1 MSKIQNAYKTKKFGL
16 IWIFMGWKWSSR
28 GWFLFLK
35 LSGFRRSVYA
45 KGTKTIW
52 PTSAFELGML
62 EVRSSKAQP
71 GQPQCNDSPTFWQ
84 IMYQFVAVCL
94 VPKTLVLPKPPGQDQ
109 CVASTCPKVL
119 LSLVLN
125 SLALSHN
132 KAVLHKRKTHSESS
146 SAAGIQRMPLLCS
159 SQVRSYLLKQV
170 VLQLSWV
177 CQAGPTDNT

>member
-1 MSKIQNAYKTKKFGL
+1 MIFVSEAVRVQEISVCQGHQDNLADL
-16 IWIFMGWKWSSR
+16 SLWIRYVGSQKQQ
-28 GWFLFLK
+28 
-35 LSGFRRSVYA
+35 
-45 KGTKTIW
+45 GTT
-52 PTSAFELGML
+52 
-62 EVRSSKAQP
+62 

-84 IMYQFVAVCL
+84 IMYQFVAVYL

-170 VLQLSWV
+170 VLQLSWI